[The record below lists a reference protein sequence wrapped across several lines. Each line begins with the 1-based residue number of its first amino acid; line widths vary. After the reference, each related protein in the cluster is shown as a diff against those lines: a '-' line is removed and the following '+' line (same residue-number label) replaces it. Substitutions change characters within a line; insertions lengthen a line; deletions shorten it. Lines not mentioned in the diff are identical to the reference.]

1 MVQADAQDH
10 VGLLE
15 EKITSASKSKLDE
28 MLDHCI
34 NLYDESVEEYSE
46 LDKSLFKYV
55 LDNIERDESSRIVV
69 PAL

>member
-34 NLYDESVEEYSE
+34 NLYDESVEETVSWI
-46 LDKSLFKYV
+46 SLF
-55 LDNIERDESSRIVV
+55 LNMF
-69 PAL
+69 